1 MTIIYIGDDCYP
13 FTKNKHYEVID
24 HESWVDIDRE
34 TNIAFK
40 NYDYKI
46 EDDHGLIAWTKREFL
61 FHEPGGIVKF
71 KFISIEEWR
80 ELKLNEL
87 GI

>member
-24 HESWVDIDRE
+24 HESWVDIDCE
-34 TNIAFK
+34 TNIAVK
-40 NYDYKI
+40 YYDYKI
-46 EDDHGLIAWTKREFL
+46 EDDHGLVAWT
-61 FHEPGGIVKF
+61 GGIARF

-87 GI
+87 GLD

>member
-1 MTIIYIGDDCYP
+1 MTIIYIGDNCYP

-24 HESWVDIDRE
+24 HESWVDIDCE
-34 TNIAFK
+34 TNIAVK
-40 NYDYKI
+40 YYDYKI
-46 EDDHGLIAWTKREFL
+46 ADDHGLIAWT
-61 FHEPGGIVKF
+61 GGIAKS

-80 ELKLNEL
+80 ELKLNEI